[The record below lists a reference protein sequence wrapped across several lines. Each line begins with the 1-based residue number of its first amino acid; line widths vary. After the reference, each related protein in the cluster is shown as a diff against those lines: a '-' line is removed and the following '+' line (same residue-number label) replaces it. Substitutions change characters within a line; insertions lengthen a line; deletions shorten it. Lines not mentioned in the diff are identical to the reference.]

1 MDRVLESFSLT
12 PDLTHNECSS
22 QQPRHLLGQPLETF
36 NNQSIQFADTTFRT
50 LFAKT
55 GPTIISSPQSS
66 CLVLQSW
73 TSQNKSNS
81 ISIWNLMEMIAAHH
95 LAYRYVIPKR
105 RWPLMGTL
113 TEVKQDRHS
122 LLWSLCTTEAFSFV
136 AKPCLSIN
144 SNWVYHLWRFLSR
157 LWVWP
162 VYLIS
167 PRSSSYIFVFQPKTR
182 FRLFRFGP

>member
-1 MDRVLESFSLT
+1 
-12 PDLTHNECSS
+12 
-22 QQPRHLLGQPLETF
+22 
-36 NNQSIQFADTTFRT
+36 
-50 LFAKT
+50 
-55 GPTIISSPQSS
+55 
-66 CLVLQSW
+66 
-73 TSQNKSNS
+73 
-81 ISIWNLMEMIAAHH
+81 MIAAHH

-105 RWPLMGTL
+105 RWPLMSTL

-167 PRSSSYIFVFQPKTR
+167 PRSSSYIFVFQPTLSR
-182 FRLFRFGP
+182 FIIFSDLAHSFCLPGFFIPTFAIQHLSLCSLWSPPNLTSLQSTVKCAPWKAEILACVVLVSALSDQV